1 LHNNVK
7 KGPIILICVIFII
20 ITLFSMF
27 FIHKEHNHECKGK
40 DCPICECIRITNQT
54 LKWLGFKVNEYSL
67 IILNIFPLII
77 KFYFTTLIIS
87 FLSLVNQKIRL
98 NE

>member
-1 LHNNVK
+1 MYNNAK
-7 KGPIILICVIFII
+7 KRLIILICVIFII

-40 DCPICECIRITNQT
+40 DCPICECIRLTKQT